1 VTVASSIKVAAGSD
15 GFAEAINEML
25 EDCRVDNEEALKANI
40 TDACKD
46 GRSYLRTNSPKRTGD
61 YAKGWSYKVDEDVP
75 GSYTGHVYN
84 KTKYQLTHLLE
95 KGHAKRNGGRVD
107 GIPHIE
113 PAFEQ
118 MQADLDKGL

>member
-1 VTVASSIKVAAGSD
+1 MASSIKISAGSG
-15 GFAEAINEML
+15 GFYEAINEML

-46 GRSYLRTNSPKRTGD
+46 GRSYLRANSPKRTGD

-84 KTKYQLTHLLE
+84 KTHYQLSHLLE
-95 KGHAKRNGGRVD
+95 KGHAKRNGGRVA

>member
-1 VTVASSIKVAAGSD
+1 MASSIKVSAGSD

-25 EDCRVDNEEALKANI
+25 EECRVDNEEALKGSI

-46 GRSYLRTNSPKRTGD
+46 GRSYLRANSPKRTGD

-84 KTKYQLTHLLE
+84 KSHYQLTHLLE
-95 KGHAKRNGGRVD
+95 KGHVKRNGGRVA
-107 GIPHIE
+107 GISHIE

-118 MQADLDKGL
+118 MQADLDKGLPS

>member
-1 VTVASSIKVAAGSD
+1 MASSIKVSAGSD

-25 EDCRVDNEEALKANI
+25 EECADENAAALKANI
-40 TDACKD
+40 TEACKD
-46 GRSYLRTNSPKRTGD
+46 GRSYLKANSPKRTGD

-75 GSYTGHVYN
+75 GSCTGHVYN
-84 KTKYQLTHLLE
+84 RTDYQLTHLLE
-95 KGHAKRNGGRVD
+95 KGHAKRNGGRVA

-118 MQADLDKGL
+118 MQADLDKGLPS

>member
-1 VTVASSIKVAAGSD
+1 MASSIKISAGSG
-15 GFAEAINEML
+15 GFSEAINEML

-46 GRSYLRTNSPKRTGD
+46 GRSYLRANSPKRTGD
-61 YAKGWSYKVDEDVP
+61 YAKGWSYKIDEDVP

-84 KTKYQLTHLLE
+84 KTHYQLSHLLE
-95 KGHAKRNGGRVD
+95 KGHAKRNGGRVA

>member
-1 VTVASSIKVAAGSD
+1 MASSIKVSAGSD

-25 EDCRVDNEEALKANI
+25 EECRVDNEEALKDSI

-46 GRSYLRTNSPKRTGD
+46 GRSYLRANSPKRTGD
-61 YAKGWSYKVDEDVP
+61 YAKGWAYKVDEDVP

-84 KTKYQLTHLLE
+84 KSHYQLTHLLE
-95 KGHAKRNGGRVD
+95 KGHVKRNGGRVA
-107 GIPHIE
+107 GISHIE

-118 MQADLDKGL
+118 MQADLDKGLPS

>member
-1 VTVASSIKVAAGSD
+1 MASSIKVSAGST
-15 GFAEAINEML
+15 GFSEAINEML
-25 EDCRVDNEEALKANI
+25 EECTAENEAALKANI

-46 GRSYLRTNSPKRTGD
+46 GRSYLKSNSPKDKGA
-61 YAKGWSYKVDEDVP
+61 YAKDWAYKVDENVP

-84 KTKYQLTHLLE
+84 KGHYQLTHLLE
-95 KGHAKRNGGRVD
+95 KGHAKRGGGRVE

-118 MQADLDKGL
+118 MQADIDKGLSV

>member
-1 VTVASSIKVAAGSD
+1 MASSIKVSAGSD
-15 GFAEAINEML
+15 GFSEAINEML
-25 EDCRVDNEEALKANI
+25 EDCRAENDEALKANI

-46 GRSYLRTNSPKRTGD
+46 GRSYLRANSPKRTGD

-84 KTKYQLTHLLE
+84 KNHYQLTNLLE

-118 MQADLDKGL
+118 VQADLDKGLPS

>member
-1 VTVASSIKVAAGSD
+1 MASSIKVSAGSD

-25 EDCRVDNEEALKANI
+25 EECRVDNEEALKDSI

-46 GRSYLRTNSPKRTGD
+46 GRSYLRANSPKRTGD

-84 KTKYQLTHLLE
+84 RSHYQLTHLLE
-95 KGHAKRNGGRVD
+95 NGHVKRNGGRVA
-107 GIPHIE
+107 GISHIE

-118 MQADLDKGL
+118 MQADLDKGLPS